1 MIKRLL
7 YFIAFLLF
15 LVLAYQSY
23 EFYSFSKERNAFV
36 QTQGIKTTNA
46 IKNQVNNILVT
57 ITEEAERLAQLF
69 GSKDYSADEIR
80 NIIRESALSI
90 PEIQGV
96 TAGYEPFAFSTK
108 ERLFCPYYD
117 KGSQTYIAVED
128 SYDYTAINAS
138 SGWYTSVRDN
148 GAKWVEPYFATAA
161 QDWYVD
167 YGIPFYYKSG
177 PKKGQVKGTITMSF
191 ICSGFKNLVHSLS
204 LGKTGY
210 GIITSNKGKFL
221 SHPINEYIGQVTLQE
236 VMEKTPNTPLMPAY
250 EAIVKGESGSITY
263 VDKDQRDKALFFY
276 DRIPASG
283 WGIGSFFY
291 KSDLLGDEQALNR
304 RYIRI
309 ALIFSAFLLCLI
321 AIFYNRDHLDEGEI
335 WQLSGLAT
343 ILLLANIFL
352 IGYLQHNSNVEKDE
366 RESPPIVDL
375 ATLGTFIQDQND
387 RADKLKLPKSTPVP
401 TGIYIQRMEFIDSY
415 NLNIGGTVWQKYPL
429 TLAEEVQIGFS
440 FPQMSPFSEAAYI
453 EEAYRKE
460 IEGKEGEGGYL
471 LVGWEV
477 RVTLLLDLLYKDFP
491 LDKRHIN
498 IKIQPLDNSD
508 YLVFTPDLVSYNY
521 TTPSKKGG
529 LNPEIEIPGSEIL
542 KSYFNYSIETYE
554 ADFGHSNK
562 SLFEEVPI
570 LHYNIYLRRILLNS
584 FVTYLI
590 PIFVTLIMVF
600 ILIYACDKSGERQG
614 IIESMAAFFFVLIFS
629 HIDLRK
635 DIVTADLIYIEFF
648 YFFSYLMLI
657 LATFNMITYTKDRS
671 AIFDYNENQL
681 FKAIFFPLFF
691 ILILGVTLQKFY

>member
-1 MIKRLL
+1 MIKKLL
-7 YFIAFLLF
+7 YFIAFVLF
-15 LVLAYQSY
+15 LVLAYQCY
-23 EFYSFSKERNAFV
+23 EFYSFTQKRNAFV
-36 QTQGIKTTNA
+36 QEQGVKTTNA
-46 IKNQVNNILVT
+46 IKNQVNDILVN

-69 GSKDYSADEIR
+69 GSNDYSAEEIR

-96 TAGYEPFAFSTK
+96 TAGYEPFAFSAK

-117 KGSQTYIAVED
+117 KGSQSYIAVEET
-128 SYDYTAINAS
+128 YDYTEINAS

-167 YGIPFYYKSG
+167 YGIPFHYKSG
-177 PKKGQVKGTITMSF
+177 PKKGQVRGTITMSF

-236 VMEKTPNTPLMPAY
+236 VMEKEADAPLMAAY
-250 EAIVKGESGSITY
+250 EAILKGESGNTAY
-263 VDKDQRDKALFFY
+263 TDKVQKDKALFFY
-276 DRIPASG
+276 DKIPASG

-304 RYIRI
+304 RYIRL
-309 ALIFSAFLLCLI
+309 ALVFSAFLLCLI
-321 AIFYNRDHLDEGEI
+321 ALFYNRDHLDEGEI
-335 WQLSGLAT
+335 WQLSALAT

-352 IGYLQHNSNVEKDE
+352 VGYLQHNSNIEKDE
-366 RESPPIVDL
+366 RKSPPIVDL
-375 ATLGTFIQDQND
+375 ATLGTFIQNQED
-387 RADKLKLPKSTPVP
+387 RADKLKVPKSTSVP

-415 NLNIGGTVWQKYPL
+415 NVNIGGTVWQKYPL
-429 TLAEEVQIGFS
+429 EVAEKVQVGFS

-460 IEGKEGEGGYL
+460 IAAKEGEAGYL

-477 RVTLLLDLLYKDFP
+477 RVTLLLDLFYEDFP
-491 LDKRHIN
+491 LDKGHIN
-498 IKIQPLDNSD
+498 IKLQPLDNND
-508 YLVFTPDLVSYNY
+508 YLIFTPDLVSYNY

-529 LNPEIEIPGSEIL
+529 LNPEIDIPGIEIL
-542 KSYFNYSIETYE
+542 KSYFNYTTETYE
-554 ADFGHSNK
+554 ANFGYGDSG
-562 SLFEEVPI
+562 LFEEVPV
-570 LHYNIYLRRILLNS
+570 LHYNIHLRRILLNS

-590 PIFVTLIMVF
+590 PIFVTLVMVF

-648 YFFSYLMLI
+648 YFFAYFMLI
-657 LATFNMITYTKDRS
+657 LSTFNMITYTKDRS
-671 AIFDYNENQL
+671 KIFDFNENQL
-681 FKAIFFPLFF
+681 FKATFFPLFF
-691 ILILGVTLQKFY
+691 ILILVVTIQKFY